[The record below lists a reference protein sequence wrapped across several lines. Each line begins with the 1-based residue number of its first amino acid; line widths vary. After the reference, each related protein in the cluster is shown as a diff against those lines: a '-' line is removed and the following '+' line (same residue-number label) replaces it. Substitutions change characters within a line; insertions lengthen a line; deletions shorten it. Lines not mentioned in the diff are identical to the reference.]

1 MKGDVTVNFGN
12 DRILELQARCDASH
26 VKAPAAAH
34 QWLEATYAEMGCEPV
49 RMSGKVLLLDRILA
63 IAIAAGYEGLRNDP
77 ALAEAFACNTLLA
90 VGHPHITI
98 DVPGLTVGY

>member
-12 DRILELQARCDASH
+12 GRILKLQARCDASNPN
-26 VKAPAAAH
+26 APAAAH
-34 QWLEATYAEMGCEPV
+34 AWLEATYERMECEPV

-63 IAIAAGYEGLRNDP
+63 IAMAVGYEGMREDSV
-77 ALAEAFACNTLLA
+77 LAEAFACNTVLA
-90 VGHPHITI
+90 VGHSRVTI